1 MSATSNHRLR
11 RSPRPRLAPL
21 APLAPLAAAASLV
34 LLLAGCASSGPT
46 AQTPAD
52 QLLLQAD
59 VPATLPV
66 GAGAPAELP
75 PVAWRDWVRE
85 PRLVAW
91 VELAL
96 KNNRDLRVAMLN
108 VQRAQAQLTATEANR
123 LPTIGAG
130 VSAVRAPNS
139 KGNQANTLTAGLSL
153 SSWEIDLFGRL
164 ANLNDAARAQLL
176 STEAGRRAAELTLV
190 AAVVQAGLA
199 LQADDELLA
208 LARQALDSREQTLKL
223 TALRESAG
231 AASLLDLQAQQTLA
245 AQGRVALVQFTRQQ
259 AQDLNALALL
269 LGQPVTALGTLA
281 SPTFT
286 PVATPSTTPSTT
298 PPTTPSTTPSTPL
311 AGASAGAAS
320 PAPLASALADER
332 WLADVPAGLSSAVLL
347 RRPDVIAA
355 EQTMRAA
362 QANIGAARAA
372 FWPTLSLTGQGG
384 VGSSQLAG
392 LFSSGA
398 FVYTLAAN
406 ALITV
411 FDAGRRQA
419 NLASAEAAQQIAQ
432 AQYERAIQSAFRDTA
447 DGLAGL
453 ATWREQ
459 GTAQRQ
465 QRDAAR
471 DTARL
476 VGLKASVGAAS
487 VLEQLDAQRSLF
499 AAEQAVVQ
507 VRLAELNN
515 RVALYKALGG

>member
-1 MSATSNHRLR
+1 MSTPLSRR
-11 RSPRPRLAPL
+11 RSPRVTAVK
-21 APLAPLAAAASLV
+21 AAASLSASLV
-34 LLLAGCASSGPT
+34 LLLGGCASNRPEP
-46 AQTPAD
+46 QTTNDA
-52 QLLLQAD
+52 LLQQAG
-59 VPATLPV
+59 VPSILPV

-75 PVAWRDWVRE
+75 PAAWRDWVRE

-96 KNNRDLRVAMLN
+96 TYNRDLRVAMLN
-108 VQRAQAQLTATEANR
+108 VQRAQAQLSATEANR
-123 LPTIGAG
+123 WPTLSAG
-130 VSAVRAPNS
+130 LSAGRAPNT
-139 KGNQANTLTAGLSL
+139 KGAEANTLTAGLVL

-164 ANLNDAARAQLL
+164 AGLNDAARAQLL
-176 STEAGRRAAELTLV
+176 STAAGRQAAELTLV

-208 LARQALDSREQTLKL
+208 LARQSLDSREQTLKL

-231 AASLLDLQAQQTLA
+231 AVSLLDLQAQQTLT
-245 AQGRVALVQFTRQQ
+245 AQGRVALAQFTRQQ
-259 AQDLNALALL
+259 SQDLNTLALL
-269 LGQPVTALGTLA
+269 LGQPVTALGAVA
-281 SPTFT
+281 SPPLPTPAVTSTPPAT
-286 PVATPSTTPSTT
+286 PVTPAAAATQ
-298 PPTTPSTTPSTPL
+298 PPP
-311 AGASAGAAS
+311 A
-320 PAPLASALADER
+320 APLASPLADER
-332 WLADVPAGLSSAVLL
+332 WLAEVPAGLSSAVLL

-362 QANIGAARAA
+362 QANMGAARAA
-372 FWPTLSLTGQGG
+372 FWPSLSLTGQGG

-392 LFSSGA
+392 LFNSGA

-406 ALITV
+406 ALFTV

-419 NLASAEAAQQIAQ
+419 NVASAEAAQQIAQ
-432 AQYERAIQSAFRDTA
+432 AQYERAIQSAFHDTA

-459 GTAQRQ
+459 GVAQRQ

-487 VLEQLDAQRSLF
+487 VLEQLDAQRSVF
-499 AAEQAVVQ
+499 AAEQAVLQ

>member
-1 MSATSNHRLR
+1 MNSVLSHPLG
-11 RSPRPRLAPL
+11 RLAI
-21 APLAPLAAAASLV
+21 AVSAAA
-34 LLLAGCASSGPT
+34 LLAGCANTGPGT
-46 AQTPAD
+46 TTPSD
-52 QLLLQAD
+52 PLLQQAG
-59 VPATLPV
+59 VPPTLPV
-66 GAGAPAELP
+66 GVGAPADLP
-75 PVAWRDWVRE
+75 PAAWRDWVRE

-96 KNNRDLRVAMLN
+96 QNNRDLRVAMLT

-123 LPTIGAG
+123 LPTLGAG
-130 VSAVRAPNS
+130 VSAARAPNS
-139 KGNQANTLTAGLSL
+139 RGNEANTLTAGLSL

-208 LARQALDSREQTLKL
+208 LARQSLDSREQTLKL

-231 AASLLDLQAQQTLA
+231 AASLLDLQAQQTLT
-245 AQGRVALVQFTRQQ
+245 AQGRVALAQFTRQQ
-259 AQDLNALALL
+259 SQDLNTLALL
-269 LGQPVTALGTLA
+269 LGQPVTALGAVASPPQPATAATSTTPAAPANPAAAATGPPPPAALA
-281 SPTFT
+281 SP
-286 PVATPSTTPSTT
+286 
-298 PPTTPSTTPSTPL
+298 
-311 AGASAGAAS
+311 
-320 PAPLASALADER
+320 LADER
-332 WLADVPAGLSSAVLL
+332 WLAEVPTGLSSAVLL

-362 QANIGAARAA
+362 QANIGAARAV

-392 LFSSGA
+392 LFNSGA

-406 ALITV
+406 ALTTV

-419 NLASAEAAQQIAQ
+419 NVASAEAAQQIAQ

-459 GTAQRQ
+459 AAAQRQ
-465 QRDAAR
+465 QRDTAR

-499 AAEQAVVQ
+499 AAEQALLQ

>member
-1 MSATSNHRLR
+1 MSAYLS
-11 RSPRPRLAPL
+11 PRLAPL
-21 APLAPLAAAASLV
+21 AASASGVLALV
-34 LLLAGCASSGPT
+34 LLLAGCASRGPGT
-46 AQTPAD
+46 TTSSD
-52 QLLLQAD
+52 QLLQQAG
-59 VPATLPV
+59 VPSTLPV

-75 PVAWRDWVRE
+75 PTAWRDWVRE

-96 KNNRDLRVAMLN
+96 TNNRDLRVALLN

-123 LPTIGAG
+123 LPTLGAG
-130 VSAVRAPNS
+130 LNAVRTPNIQGKEVS
-139 KGNQANTLTAGLSL
+139 TLTAGLSL

-208 LARQALDSREQTLKL
+208 LARQSLDSREQTLKL

-231 AASLLDLQAQQTLA
+231 AASLLDLQAQQTLT
-245 AQGRVALVQFTRQQ
+245 AQGRVALAQFSRQQ
-259 AQDLNALALL
+259 SQDLNSLALL
-269 LGQPVTALGTLA
+269 LGQPVTTIATI
-281 SPTFT
+281 
-286 PVATPSTTPSTT
+286 ATP
-298 PPTTPSTTPSTPL
+298 TPL
-311 AGASAGAAS
+311 ASVAAS
-320 PAPLASALADER
+320 NGATSPPALTSALADER
-332 WLADVPAGLSSAVLL
+332 WLAEVPAGLSSTVLL

-372 FWPTLSLTGQGG
+372 FWPTLSLTGQAG
-384 VGSSQLAG
+384 VGSSQLSG
-392 LFSSGA
+392 LFNSGA

-406 ALITV
+406 ALLTV

-419 NLASAEAAQQIAQ
+419 NVESAEAAQQIAQ

-453 ATWREQ
+453 ATWRAQ
-459 GTAQRQ
+459 ALAQRQ

-476 VGLKASVGAAS
+476 VDLKARQGAAS